1 MIALYACSKKTT
13 TEVWKD
19 HQSREIP
26 VKVTEEGDTKIY
38 DFGVI
43 ILEPDTIQVD
53 TLEKK

>member
-1 MIALYACSKKTT
+1 MVALYACSKKTT